1 MDLFG
6 KINDRETKLAPILE
20 RYKDQKHPLD
30 YHNLYQLIIMV
41 VISPQDSRANINKIA
56 PDLFFVFPNIES
68 LSISNADSLIPY
80 ISEVY
85 KFWHQS
91 QVFN

>member
-30 YHNLYQLIIMV
+30 CHNLYQLVIMV
-41 VISPQDSRANINKIA
+41 VLFPKIRV
-56 PDLFFVFPNIES
+56 PI
-68 LSISNADSLIPY
+68 LI
-80 ISEVY
+80 
-85 KFWHQS
+85 K
-91 QVFN
+91 